1 MTHHHDIFHPTRR
14 VTDHS
19 AVGVYTMLKVP
30 SFTYNICQRKKSL
43 NDESRVNEH
52 CDLTKNIASKYALLK
67 LALQFSFAQETETN
81 GKRVDHSAVDD
92 CTMLKVSSFTYNIDT
107 KA

>member
-1 MTHHHDIFHPTRR
+1 MTHHHDIFHPTWR

-19 AVGVYTMLKVP
+19 GRLHYLESALIYIQYM
-30 SFTYNICQRKKSL
+30 SEKKSL

-52 CDLTKNIASKYALLK
+52 CDFTKNIASKYALLT
-67 LALQFSFAQETETN
+67 LAVQFSFAQETETY

-92 CTMLKVSSFTYNIDT
+92 CTMLKVSSFTYNVDT